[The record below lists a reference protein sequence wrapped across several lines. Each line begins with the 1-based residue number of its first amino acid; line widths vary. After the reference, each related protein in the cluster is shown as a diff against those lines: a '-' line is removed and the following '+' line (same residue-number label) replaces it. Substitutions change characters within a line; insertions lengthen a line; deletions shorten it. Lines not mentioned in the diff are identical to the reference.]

1 MIDKIISFSIRNK
14 LIIGLMVAVLIGI
27 GTWSMFTVNL
37 GALPDITTNQVQVIT
52 SAPSLSTEDVE
63 QFITYPV
70 ELAMANLPGVKNI
83 RSITRFGLSVV
94 TIVFE
99 ENMGTYLP
107 RQLVQEKL
115 LEVRETIPDQFGTP
129 FMGPI
134 TTGLGEIYQYTL
146 QVKPG
151 YEKEYTLTEL
161 TTMQNW
167 IVKRQMAL
175 VEGIVGVNTFGGKI
189 KQYEV
194 AIDPAKLNAMN
205 ISISQVYEALA
216 SNNANT
222 GGAY

>member
-134 TTGLGEIYQYTL
+134 TTG
-146 QVKPG
+146 
-151 YEKEYTLTEL
+151 
-161 TTMQNW
+161 
-167 IVKRQMAL
+167 
-175 VEGIVGVNTFGGKI
+175 
-189 KQYEV
+189 
-194 AIDPAKLNAMN
+194 
-205 ISISQVYEALA
+205 
-216 SNNANT
+216 
-222 GGAY
+222 

>member
-1 MIDKIISFSIRNK
+1 
-14 LIIGLMVAVLIGI
+14 
-27 GTWSMFTVNL
+27 
-37 GALPDITTNQVQVIT
+37 
-52 SAPSLSTEDVE
+52 
-63 QFITYPV
+63 
-70 ELAMANLPGVKNI
+70 
-83 RSITRFGLSVV
+83 LSVV

-151 YEKEYTLTEL
+151 YEKEYTLTVL

-167 IVKRQMAL
+167 IVKRQMAF

-194 AIDPAKLNAMN
+194 AIDPARLNAMN
-205 ISISQVYEALA
+205 ICISRVYEALA

-222 GGAY
+222 GGAYIEKNKMANFIRVKGLPSRLEEIRTTVGKTVNSKPVLVENIADKVHIGTQIRYGAATEDGEEVVGGIVMMLKGANSSAVTDRVEARMAQI